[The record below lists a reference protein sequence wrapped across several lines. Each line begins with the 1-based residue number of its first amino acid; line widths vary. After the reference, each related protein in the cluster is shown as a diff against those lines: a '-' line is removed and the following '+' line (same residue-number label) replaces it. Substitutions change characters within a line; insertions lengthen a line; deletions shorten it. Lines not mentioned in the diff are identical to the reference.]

1 MKIYNNYNNNDIMDR
16 KEILAGLI
24 EVLRTVRTVDPAKLE
39 NVTEETDF
47 LTDMNTPSTELIN
60 IAAKVEQKFDVE
72 FEDEDID
79 ELGSKVKDVI
89 DLIIKVKARTDAERG
104 E

>member
-1 MKIYNNYNNNDIMDR
+1 MDR
-16 KEILAGLI
+16 KEILDGLI

-60 IAAKVEQKFDVE
+60 IAAKVEQKFDIE

-79 ELGSKVKDVI
+79 EMGSKVKDVI

-104 E
+104 

>member
-1 MKIYNNYNNNDIMDR
+1 LRTYNNYNNNDIMDR

-47 LTDMNTPSTELIN
+47 MTDMNTPSTELIN

-79 ELGSKVKDVI
+79 ELGSKVKDII
-89 DLIIKVKARTDAERG
+89 DLIIKVKARTEAERG

>member
-1 MKIYNNYNNNDIMDR
+1 MTNER
-16 KEILAGLI
+16 QEIIDGLI
-24 EVLRTVRTVDPAKLE
+24 EVLRTVRTVDPALLE

-47 LTDMNTPSTELIN
+47 LKDMNMPSTELIN

-79 ELGSKVKDVI
+79 ELGSTVKDVV
-89 DLIIKVKARTDAERG
+89 DLIIKAKARGVA
-104 E
+104 

>member
-1 MKIYNNYNNNDIMDR
+1 MDR

-24 EVLRTVRTVDPAKLE
+24 EVLRTIRTVDPAKLE

-47 LTDMNTPSTELIN
+47 MTDMNTPSTELIN

-89 DLIIKVKARTDAERG
+89 DLIIKAKARTDAERG
-104 E
+104 N

>member
-1 MKIYNNYNNNDIMDR
+1 MDR
-16 KEILAGLI
+16 KEILDGLI

-47 LTDMNTPSTELIN
+47 MTDMNTPSTELIN
-60 IAAKVEQKFDVE
+60 IAAKVEQKFDIE

-89 DLIIKVKARTDAERG
+89 DLIVKVKARTDAERQ
-104 E
+104 

>member
-1 MKIYNNYNNNDIMDR
+1 MDR
-16 KEILAGLI
+16 KEILDGLI

-39 NVTEETDF
+39 GVTEETDF

-60 IAAKVEQKFDVE
+60 IAAKVEQKFGIE

-79 ELGSKVKDVI
+79 EMGSKVKDII
-89 DLIIKVKARTDAERG
+89 DLIIKVKARTEASR
-104 E
+104 

>member
-1 MKIYNNYNNNDIMDR
+1 MER
-16 KEILAGLI
+16 QEIIDGLV

-60 IAAKVEQKFDVE
+60 IAAKVEQKFNVE

-79 ELGSKVKDVI
+79 ELGSKVKDIVN
-89 DLIIKVKARTDAERG
+89 LIIKAKER
-104 E
+104 ENS

>member
-1 MKIYNNYNNNDIMDR
+1 MENER
-16 KEILAGLI
+16 QEILDGLI
-24 EVLRTVRTVDPAKLE
+24 EVLRTVRTVDPARLE

-47 LTDMNTPSTELIN
+47 LADMNTPSTELIN

-72 FEDEDID
+72 FEDDDID
-79 ELGSKVKDVI
+79 GLGSKVKDII
-89 DLIIKVKARTDAERG
+89 DLIIRAKERAK

>member
-1 MKIYNNYNNNDIMDR
+1 LTNYYKTIMDR

-24 EVLRTVRTVDPAKLE
+24 EVLRTIRTVDPAKLE

-47 LTDMNTPSTELIN
+47 MTDMNTPSTELIN

-89 DLIIKVKARTDAERG
+89 DLIIKAKARTDEERG
-104 E
+104 N

>member
-1 MKIYNNYNNNDIMDR
+1 MKNER
-16 KEILAGLI
+16 QEIIDGLI
-24 EVLRTVRTVDPAKLE
+24 EVLRTVRTVDPALLE

-47 LTDMNTPSTELIN
+47 LTDMNMPSTELIN

-79 ELGSKVKDVI
+79 ELGSTVKDIV
-89 DLIIKVKARTDAERG
+89 DLIIKAKARG
-104 E
+104 EA

>member
-1 MKIYNNYNNNDIMDR
+1 MER
-16 KEILAGLI
+16 QEIIDGLI
-24 EVLRTVRTVDPAKLE
+24 EVLRTVRTIDPEKLN

-72 FEDEDID
+72 FEDDDID
-79 ELGSKVKDVI
+79 NLGSKVKDIV
-89 DLIIKVKARTDAERG
+89 DLIIRAKER
-104 E
+104 EA

>member
-1 MKIYNNYNNNDIMDR
+1 MDR
-16 KEILAGLI
+16 QEIIDGLV

-60 IAAKVEQKFDVE
+60 IAAKVEQKFNVE

-79 ELGSKVKDVI
+79 ELGSKVKDIV
-89 DLIIKVKARTDAERG
+89 DLIIKAKER
-104 E
+104 ENS

>member
-1 MKIYNNYNNNDIMDR
+1 LNIKMENNDTLTR
-16 KEILAGLI
+16 KEILDGLI
-24 EVLRTVRTVDPAKLE
+24 EVLRTVRTVDPARLE

-47 LTDMNTPSTELIN
+47 LTDMNPPSTELIN

-79 ELGSKVKDVI
+79 ELGSKVKDII
-89 DLIIKVKARTDAERG
+89 DLIIKAKARGNADR
-104 E
+104 

>member
-1 MKIYNNYNNNDIMDR
+1 MDR
-16 KEILAGLI
+16 QEIIDGLV

-39 NVTEETDF
+39 HVTEETDF

-60 IAAKVEQKFDVE
+60 IAAKVEQKFNVE

-79 ELGSKVKDVI
+79 ELGSKVKDIVNM
-89 DLIIKVKARTDAERG
+89 IIKAKER
-104 E
+104 ENS

>member
-1 MKIYNNYNNNDIMDR
+1 MDR
-16 KEILAGLI
+16 KEVLAGLI

-60 IAAKVEQKFDVE
+60 IAAKVEQKFNIE

-79 ELGSKVKDVI
+79 EMGSKVKDVI
-89 DLIIKVKARTDAERG
+89 DLIIKVKARTDADKE
-104 E
+104 